1 MRDVL
6 ARLMEWMETSE
17 VDDAHIVLR
26 NAITE
31 IAGLRARLDELRSE
45 NARLRGL
52 CGLAPKQPIPELR
65 S

>member
-1 MRDVL
+1 
-6 ARLMEWMETSE
+6 MEWMETSE

-52 CGLAPKQPIPELR
+52 CGLAPTQPIPDLR